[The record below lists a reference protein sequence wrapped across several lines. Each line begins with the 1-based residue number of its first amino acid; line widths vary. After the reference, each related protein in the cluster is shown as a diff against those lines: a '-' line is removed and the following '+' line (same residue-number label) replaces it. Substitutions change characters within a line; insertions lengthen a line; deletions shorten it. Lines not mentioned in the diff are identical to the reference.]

1 VGALA
6 DRTTLDIWYTKIDA
20 PEILE
25 HAEDGAR
32 RRRLAK
38 TFDKART
45 RTSLQAFDK
54 LTAVIDGRR
63 VIVDDPPLV
72 MHLPTLD
79 EERVVQDFWDRY
91 VDSLSADRAHLVRQ
105 YRIVDVA
112 RKVVGVGSV
121 GTRCFIVLLAG
132 RADLDP
138 LFLQVKEAQPSV
150 LEAQLGASPFAN
162 HGERVVVGQRLLQA
176 ASDLFLGWSEAGGGM
191 HFFVRQLRDM
201 KYSADV
207 AAMDADGFVKYAGVC
222 GLTLARA
229 HASTLDP
236 ALIAGYVGK
245 GTTLGTALMAFA
257 RDYASQTEADHA
269 QLVEAVRA
277 GQIEAI
283 EGK

>member
-1 VGALA
+1 
-6 DRTTLDIWYTKIDA
+6 
-20 PEILE
+20 
-25 HAEDGAR
+25 
-32 RRRLAK
+32 
-38 TFDKART
+38 
-45 RTSLQAFDK
+45 
-54 LTAVIDGRR
+54 
-63 VIVDDPPLV
+63 VIVDDPPLI

-79 EERVVQDFWDRY
+79 EERVVQGFWDRY

-121 GTRCFIVLLAG
+121 GTRCFIILLAG

-138 LFLQVKEAQPSV
+138 LFLQVKEAQASV

-162 HGERVVVGQRLLQA
+162 HGERVVVGQRLLQT

-207 AAMDADGFVKYAGVC
+207 AALDADGFVKYAGVC

-245 GTTLGTALMAFA
+245 GTTLGTALVAFA
-257 RDYASQTEADHA
+257 RDYATQTQADHA

-277 GQIEAI
+277 GVIEAV